1 MTHSVLIHLMNEDP
15 ILAEIEALPDRQD
28 QILVVQNPRRRDG
41 KDVHYL
47 LPDVSTIVLPWHRIS
62 FIEVIPVGGEEE
74 VVTFVRE

>member
-1 MTHSVLIHLMNEDP
+1 VLIHLVNEDP
-15 ILAEIEALPDRQD
+15 ILAEVETLPDRAD
-28 QILVVQNPRRRDG
+28 QILVALNPRRRDG

-62 FIEVIPVGGEEE
+62 FIEMIPTGAEEE